1 MTGKTIKIFL
11 ADGSPTGLR
20 TAEIGL
26 STLKALVIPRAALAD
41 SSSRS
46 ELSRTGV
53 YFLVGYDPS
62 QALRRRVYVGEGDL
76 VLSRIV
82 AHSKDDSKEFWDDA
96 IVFVSKD
103 ENLTKAHVR
112 YLEQRFISL
121 ITENR
126 EAILDN
132 GNSGVSGIT
141 LPESD
146 LSEMEETLAQAI
158 TMLGVLG
165 YDFLPYFA
173 PISSSFHESWATRGG
188 EQNRVRSRE
197 HTGALPSEIVFVMK
211 GDGYSARMTIS
222 DETRKYVVEEGST
235 VRRLHS
241 PNIQPHYI
249 KKKEEL
255 VGAGILVDAE
265 ADSYKFSKDYEF
277 PSPTFAAQL
286 ISGTTYS
293 GKVVWKLEGTKIT
306 LGDYE
311 QRLLETRGSPLDRST

>member
-1 MTGKTIKIFL
+1 MSGKTIKIFL
-11 ADGSPTGLR
+11 ADGSPSGLR

-41 SSSRS
+41 SSGRS

-53 YFLVGYDPS
+53 YFLVGYDSS

-76 VLSRIV
+76 VLSRIL
-82 AHSKDDSKEFWDDA
+82 AHNKDESKEFWDDA
-96 IVFVSKD
+96 IIFVSKD

-121 ITENR
+121 IIENR

-132 GNSGVSGIT
+132 GNLGISGIT

-146 LSEMEETLAQAI
+146 LAEMEETLAQAV

-165 YDFLPYFA
+165 YDFLPYLA
-173 PISSSFHESWATRGG
+173 PFGSSFHDA
-188 EQNRVRSRE
+188 VPSRNE
-197 HTGALPSEIVFVMK
+197 KHNKARKSSYLGTLPPEIVFVMR

-222 DETRKYVVEEGST
+222 NETRKYVVAEGST

-255 VGAGILVDAE
+255 VSAGILTDAS
-265 ADSYKFSKDYEF
+265 ADSYQFSKDYEF

-293 GKVVWKLEGTKIT
+293 GKVVWKLEGTKMT
-306 LGDYE
+306 FGDYE
-311 QRLLETRGSPLDRST
+311 QRLLEEGGASINLSN